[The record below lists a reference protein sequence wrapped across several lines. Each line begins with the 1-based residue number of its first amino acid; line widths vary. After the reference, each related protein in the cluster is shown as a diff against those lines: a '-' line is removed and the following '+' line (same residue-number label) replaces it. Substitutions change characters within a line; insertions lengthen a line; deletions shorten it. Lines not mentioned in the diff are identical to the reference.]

1 MRQCNRKVA
10 RGRRIPGAIR
20 SLFNA
25 ARSLQFECASVLHE
39 SLLVPVLTYGSE
51 TMIWREKERSRIRD
65 VKMDNLRS
73 LLGIKRMD
81 KVPNARIR

>member
-51 TMIWREKERSRIRD
+51 TMIWRLKKTVYGLKDASRACYRS
-65 VKMDNLRS
+65 VVGHVQNVGS
-73 LLGIKRMD
+73 QE
-81 KVPNARIR
+81 